1 MTEQRKGQSFFSQRS
16 NLPVNTVTSRRS
28 SLSPPTSQKLTKH
41 WIEGRNRAHAPLRDI
56 HKTFTNVITDTCT
69 ELDVDEYK
77 IIELQI
83 AGKRTGRLMRCL
95 TWHITLPQIYAV
107 IISSRS
113 VCVCY
118 MSLLLCNLIFMT
130 FLWREIHV
138 KYWIPKLS

>member
-1 MTEQRKGQSFFSQRS
+1 MTEQPKGQSFFSQRS

-28 SLSPPTSQKLTKH
+28 SLSPHTSQKLTKH

-56 HKTFTNVITDTCT
+56 QITDTCT

-95 TWHITLPQIYAV
+95 T
-107 IISSRS
+107 
-113 VCVCY
+113 
-118 MSLLLCNLIFMT
+118 
-130 FLWREIHV
+130 
-138 KYWIPKLS
+138 